1 MEQSS
6 WKKHLLV
13 GLAITHLIEAF
24 ITCHVA
30 RRRGKDPVKYFFKG
44 LCLGVFVL
52 VPLLREPV
60 DGEIASS

>member
-1 MEQSS
+1 MERSN

-30 RRRGKDPVKYFFKG
+30 RQRGKDPVKYFFKG

-60 DGEIASS
+60 VEEPASD

>member
-1 MEQSS
+1 MEKSS
-6 WKKHLLV
+6 LIKHLLV

-30 RRRGKDPVKYFFKG
+30 RQRGKDPVKYFFKG

-60 DGEIASS
+60 KEEAVSA